1 MATYGLRLI
10 VEGPNVQETPML
22 DALYEGGC
30 DDALVGSI
38 DGAQYLDF
46 DRTAPTIE
54 EAIRS
59 AIADAESV
67 NGIEVV
73 GVDRD

>member
-1 MATYGLRLI
+1 MSTYNFSLI
-10 VEGPNVQETPML
+10 VEGHDLHSGRVL
-22 DALYEGGC
+22 DALYESGYS
-30 DDALVGSI
+30 DALVAI
-38 DGAQYLDF
+38 TDGVQYLHF